1 MEDSLGFL
9 LRNGMP
15 LEEVHRLMD
24 HDGLTLDQIAE
35 GARRVL
41 ERGEGL
47 TGSTSLPFSPFF
59 LQWEDPIPFD
69 EVETPPFPVDCLPA
83 PAAAFV
89 DELSESTQTPPEMSA
104 AMVLG
109 VLAIAFQGRYTVRV
123 TPDWSETLSLYLVS
137 VAAPGERKSAVVSA
151 VTKPVFAWEAK
162 QRDVEAVEIMQN
174 KAERDLLEKRLEVVK
189 KVAASA
195 KSREQMEDARADML
209 ELSAQLAG
217 FKDLHATR
225 LIVDDTTPEKLVD
238 LMNEQGGK
246 IAIISSEGGV
256 FDAMTGRYDRANN
269 FDVYLKAHCGDF
281 ISIDRIGRKSN
292 HVESPRLTMALAVQ
306 PDVIQGLMGNAT
318 LRGRGLCGRFLYAV
332 CRSKVGRRKVSP
344 PPMTADTKRKYS
356 DFVISVLSGQGH
368 GEVILSNEANRLR
381 EEYQSCI
388 EVRLGSEWENMR
400 DWGNKLTGAMVRIA
414 ALLHLSSFPDDEP
427 INAEVMTAA
436 IKIAEFFGVH
446 ARAAYQVMG
455 ANAELDSAKYIWDRI
470 DNADKAVYSKS
481 EIVKLC
487 KGRFRKVD
495 DMGPALQMLVDM
507 GYLREAEQETG
518 GRPKTMYIVNPR
530 GKKEKKGEKPGLS
543 IGGLSA

>member
-1 MEDSLGFL
+1 
-9 LRNGMP
+9 MP

-195 KSREQMEDARADML
+195 KSREQMEDARADKVL
-209 ELSAQLAG
+209 RR
-217 FKDLHATR
+217 TC
-225 LIVDDTTPEKLVD
+225 
-238 LMNEQGGK
+238 
-246 IAIISSEGGV
+246 SS
-256 FDAMTGRYDRANN
+256 
-269 FDVYLKAHCGDF
+269 
-281 ISIDRIGRKSN
+281 
-292 HVESPRLTMALAVQ
+292 
-306 PDVIQGLMGNAT
+306 
-318 LRGRGLCGRFLYAV
+318 
-332 CRSKVGRRKVSP
+332 RSTV
-344 PPMTADTKRKYS
+344 
-356 DFVISVLSGQGH
+356 
-368 GEVILSNEANRLR
+368 
-381 EEYQSCI
+381 
-388 EVRLGSEWENMR
+388 
-400 DWGNKLTGAMVRIA
+400 
-414 ALLHLSSFPDDEP
+414 
-427 INAEVMTAA
+427 
-436 IKIAEFFGVH
+436 
-446 ARAAYQVMG
+446 
-455 ANAELDSAKYIWDRI
+455 
-470 DNADKAVYSKS
+470 
-481 EIVKLC
+481 
-487 KGRFRKVD
+487 
-495 DMGPALQMLVDM
+495 
-507 GYLREAEQETG
+507 
-518 GRPKTMYIVNPR
+518 
-530 GKKEKKGEKPGLS
+530 
-543 IGGLSA
+543 